1 MPADRYTRWVRASRL
16 FARIEHSL
24 VSAVQ
29 WLGRLDVQ
37 QIQEDQR
44 YLNLSEQLKATD
56 GEIRRFSDH
65 YTMSYLWVLE
75 SHKLLLT
82 LAKRMRE
89 NVNLVPS
96 DVLRLIGKTE
106 RVFERVLI
114 PLTKQEPTKQ
124 KGADSHIFSPALNRT
139 LGIAWQV
146 SPGEYLTRRELSD
159 AFLGLMERVL
169 QSIQKAEAEVSA
181 DSNESLFPETREELR
196 TGYQQAIKYV
206 TSQFAGDTVCKGVT
220 VNLSRSGMCLITFN
234 QLEEGQQISIEKGLK
249 VSNPSTVRWVKKLDK
264 DIYKV
269 GVQIASTHL

>member
-75 SHKLLLT
+75 SHKLLRT
-82 LAKRMRE
+82 LDKRMRE

-106 RVFERVLI
+106 HIFERVLI
-114 PLTKQEPTKQ
+114 PLTKQEPTKRKDAVLQ
-124 KGADSHIFSPALNRT
+124 IFSPALNRS
-139 LGIAWQV
+139 LGIGWQV
-146 SPGEYLTRRELSD
+146 SSGDYVTRRELSN
-159 AFLGLMERVL
+159 AFLGLMERIL
-169 QSIQKAEAEVSA
+169 QGIQRAEREVCT
-181 DSNESLFPETREELR
+181 DSNVSHLETRDELR
-196 TGYQQAIKYV
+196 TEYQQAIKYV

-220 VNLSRSGMCLITFN
+220 INLSRSGMCLITFH
-234 QLEEGQQISIEKGLK
+234 QLEEGQQIRIEKGLK
-249 VSNPSTVRWVKKLDK
+249 VSNSSTVRWVKKLDK

-269 GVQIASTHL
+269 GLQIASARV